1 MSNPTADWE
10 KVGDRFYRKVKLYD
24 AIFDQDLELEN
35 YIVAGAPY
43 GGAMGTYASDNIDWL
58 SDSIAALFRD
68 EAKVQSYRASQA
80 AKSSIDIYS
89 FSGKLIRSIKWDKG
103 SIRGLGW
110 SEDERLLVITEDGTV
125 RCYYDLQGDF
135 TQFSLGFGAEEHK
148 VKTCR
153 FWPSGFVAILSNNH
167 LVAVT
172 HYTEP
177 RPKLLAIPPEDEVH
191 SWTVIPPAYTLSRSV
206 EVLLAVGQ
214 TIYVIDSSDTEDRI
228 LPNGPF
234 KHISVS
240 PNGQYVTLYTEDGMV
255 WVITSDF
262 QNKIGEYESKAKTP
276 PKDVQ
281 WCGNDAVMLAWEDEV
296 HLIGPNGASLRYY
309 FDGWVHLLPDVDG
322 VRLVTND
329 ICEFLQ
335 KVPDCTEDVFK
346 PGSTSPASVLLDAVD
361 QLEKKSPKADENIR
375 LIRSNLP
382 DAVGTCVQAAGQEF
396 SVHWQKQLLKAA
408 SFGKS
413 ILDLYSSDDFVD
425 MCEALRILNAV
436 RDYKIGLPLSY
447 DQYRRLTSEK
457 LIQRLINR
465 HEYLLAIR
473 LSDHLRLPANK
484 IHVHW
489 ASQKVRNSTEDED
502 TICNAVVSKLQN
514 KPGISFE
521 VVARAAYD
529 EGRSHLAT
537 QLLHHET
544 HAGKQVPL
552 LLAMEE
558 DEIALDKALESG
570 DTDLVFFVLLQ
581 LKKKLPLAS
590 FFRLLTNRP
599 VATAIVESSAKGQD
613 QELLKDLYYQD
624 DRRLDGANLLFS
636 DALHQTAPQT
646 KVDKLR
652 LAVKLLG
659 DSKDPNSTLHSRSY
673 IEAQALIRAQ
683 ASLDHDLDAH
693 YSGLSLHETILGLIK
708 TGYGKRAAKLQSD
721 FKVPE
726 KQWWWLR
733 LRGLVAKRDFGELEE
748 VSKQRRSPIGWE
760 AFFNEVLGAGNHKL
774 AGLFVGKCV
783 GLSARER
790 GEMWVKCGMVVKAG
804 EELVKVKDV
813 DGLEE
818 LRGKAK
824 GGETA
829 EIERMIGLFRSRR

>member
-1 MSNPTADWE
+1 MSNPTANWE

-24 AIFDQDLELEN
+24 AVFDQDLELEN
-35 YIVAGAPY
+35 YLLTGAPY
-43 GGAMGTYASDNIDWL
+43 SGALALYRDAGKLHNYRGT
-58 SDSIAALFRD
+58 
-68 EAKVQSYRASQA
+68 QSARSG
-80 AKSSIDIYS
+80 IDIYS
-89 FSGKLIRSIKWDKG
+89 CSGNLIRRINWDKG
-103 SIRGLGW
+103 SICGLGW
-110 SEDERLLVITEDGTV
+110 SQDENLLVVTEDGTV
-125 RCYYDLQGDF
+125 RSYYDLQGDF

-148 VKTCR
+148 VKACR

-172 HYTEP
+172 YHVG

-191 SWTVIPPAYTLSRSV
+191 SWAVIPPAYTLSRSV
-206 EVLLAVGQ
+206 EVLVAIGQ
-214 TIYVIDSSDTEDRI
+214 TIYVVDSSDAEDRV

-240 PNGQYVTLYTEDGMV
+240 PNGLYVTLYTQDGMV

-262 QNKIGEYESKAKTP
+262 QNKIGEYDSKAKTP

-309 FDGWVHLLPDVDG
+309 FDGWVHLLPDIDG
-322 VRLVTND
+322 VRLITND
-329 ICEFLQ
+329 VCEFLQ

-346 PGSTSPASVLLDAVD
+346 LGSTSPASVLLDAMD

-382 DAVGTCVQAAGQEF
+382 DAVGVCVQAAGHEF
-396 SVHWQKQLLKAA
+396 DVHWQKQLLKAA

-425 MCEALRILNAV
+425 MCEMIRILNAV
-436 RDYKIGLPLSY
+436 RDYKIGMPISY

-465 HEYLLAIR
+465 HQYLLAVR
-473 LSDHLRLPANK
+473 LSDYLRLPANQ
-484 IHVHW
+484 IYVHW
-489 ASQKVRNSTEDED
+489 ASEKVRNSTEDED
-502 TICNAVVSKLQN
+502 TICSAVVGKLN
-514 KPGISFE
+514 GRPGISFE
-521 VVARAAYD
+521 VIARAAYD

-537 QLLHHET
+537 QLLNHET
-544 HAGKQVPL
+544 RAGKQVPL
-552 LLAMEE
+552 LLSMEE

-599 VATAIVESSAKGQD
+599 VATAIVESSAKDQD

-624 DRRLDGANLLFS
+624 DRRVDGANLLFS
-636 DALHQTAPQT
+636 EALHQTAPQT
-646 KVDKLR
+646 KVDKLK

-659 DSKDPNSTLHSRSY
+659 DSKDPTSTLYSRSY
-673 IEAQALIRAQ
+673 TEAQMLIRVQ
-683 ASLDHDLDAH
+683 ASLDQDLDAH
-693 YSGLSLHETILGLIK
+693 YSGLSLNETLLRLIR
-708 TGYGKRAAKLQSD
+708 TGYGKRAGKLQSD

-726 KQWWWLR
+726 KTWWWLR
-733 LRGLVAKRDFGELEE
+733 LRGLVAKRDWGEIEE
-748 VSKQRRSPIGWE
+748 VSKQRRCPIGWE
-760 AFFNEVLGAGNHKL
+760 AFFNEVLGAGNQKL
-774 AGLFVGKCV
+774 AALFVPKCT
-783 GLSARER
+783 GLTAQER
-790 GEMWVKCGMVVKAG
+790 SEMFVKSGMVGKAG
-804 EELVKVKDV
+804 EELVRVKDV
-813 DGLEE
+813 NGLKE
-818 LRGKAK
+818 LRGKARA
-824 GGETA
+824 GEEM
-829 EIERMIGLFRSRR
+829 EIDRMIAQFRSRR

>member
-10 KVGDRFYRKVKLYD
+10 RVGDRFYQKVKLYD
-24 AIFDQDLELEN
+24 AVFDQDLELEN
-35 YIVAGAPY
+35 YVVAGAPY
-43 GGAMGTYASDNIDWL
+43 GGA
-58 SDSIAALFRD
+58 IALYRN
-68 EAKVQSYRASQA
+68 EEKLHNYRAAQT

-89 FSGKLIRSIKWDKG
+89 YSGKLIRQIKWDKG

-110 SEDERLLVITEDGTV
+110 SEDERLLVISEDGTV

-148 VKTCR
+148 VKACR

-172 HYTEP
+172 HYLEP

-206 EVLLAVGQ
+206 EVLLAIGQ
-214 TIYVIDSSDTEDRI
+214 TIYVVDPSETEDRV

-234 KHISVS
+234 KHVSVS
-240 PNGQYVTLYTEDGMV
+240 PNGLYVTLYTEDGMV

-329 ICEFLQ
+329 VCEFLR

-346 PGSTSPASVLLDAVD
+346 LGSTSPASVLLDAVD

-425 MCEALRILNAV
+425 MCETLRILNAV
-436 RDYKIGLPLSY
+436 RDYRIGLPLSY

-473 LSDHLRLPANK
+473 LSDYLRLPANK

-489 ASQKVRNSTEDED
+489 ASQKVRTSTEDEE
-502 TICNAVVSKLQN
+502 TICNTVVNRLNN

-521 VVARAAYD
+521 VIARAAYD

-537 QLLHHET
+537 QLLNHET
-544 HAGKQVPL
+544 RAGKQVPL

-636 DALHQTAPQT
+636 EALNQTAPQT
-646 KVDKLR
+646 KVDKLK
-652 LAVKLLG
+652 LATKLLG
-659 DSKDPNSTLHSRSY
+659 DSKDPTSTLYSRCY
-673 IEAQALIRAQ
+673 NEAQGLIRVQ

-693 YSGLSLHETILGLIK
+693 FSGLSLNETMLRLIK
-708 TGYGKRAAKLQSD
+708 TGYGKRALKLQSD

-726 KQWWWLR
+726 KTWWWLR
-733 LRGLVAKRDFGELEE
+733 LRGLVAKRDWGEIEE

-760 AFFNEVLGAGNHKL
+760 AFFNEVLGAGNQKL
-774 AGLFVGKCV
+774 AGLFVPKCTA
-783 GLSARER
+783 LSAQER
-790 GEMWVKCGMVVKAG
+790 SEMWVKCGMVAKAG

-813 DGLEE
+813 SGLEE
-818 LRGKAK
+818 LRGKAR
-824 GGETA
+824 GGEAA
-829 EIERMIGLFRSRR
+829 EIERMIAQFKSRR

>member
-1 MSNPTADWE
+1 MSAPTSDWE

-24 AIFDQDLELEN
+24 AVFDPDLELEN

-43 GGAMGTYASDNIDWL
+43 GGA
-58 SDSIAALFRD
+58 IALYRD
-68 EAKVQSYRASQA
+68 EAKLHNFRTSQA
-80 AKSSIDIYS
+80 AKSGIDIYTY
-89 FSGKLIRSIKWDKG
+89 SGRLIRNIKWDKG

-110 SEDERLLVITEDGTV
+110 SEDERLLVITEDGMV

-148 VKTCR
+148 VKACR

-177 RPKLLAIPPEDEVH
+177 RPKLLAIPPEGEFH
-191 SWTVIPPAYTLSRSV
+191 SWTVIPPAHTLSRSV

-214 TIYVIDSSDTEDRI
+214 TIYVVDSSDTEDRV

-329 ICEFLQ
+329 VCEFLQ

-346 PGSTSPASVLLDAVD
+346 LGSTSPASVLLDAVD

-425 MCEALRILNAV
+425 MCDALRILNAL

-473 LSDHLRLPANK
+473 LSDYLRLPANR

-502 TICNAVVSKLQN
+502 TICNAVVSKLNN

-537 QLLHHET
+537 QLLNHET
-544 HAGKQVPL
+544 RAGKQVPL

-624 DRRLDGANLLFS
+624 DRRLDGANLLFN
-636 DALHQTAPQT
+636 DALNQTAPQT
-646 KVDKLR
+646 KVDKLK

-659 DSKDPNSTLHSRSY
+659 DSKDATSSLYSRSY
-673 IEAQALIRAQ
+673 TEAQALIRVQ

-693 YSGLSLHETILGLIK
+693 YSGLSLNETILHLIK
-708 TGYGKRAAKLQSD
+708 SGYGKRAAKLQSD

-726 KQWWWLR
+726 KTWWWLR
-733 LRGLVAKRDFGELEE
+733 LRGLVTKRDWGELEE

-760 AFFNEVLGAGNHKL
+760 AFFNEVLGAGNQKL
-774 AGLFVGKCV
+774 AGLFVAKCTGV
-783 GLSARER
+783 SAQER
-790 GEMWVKCGMVVKAG
+790 SEMWVKCGMVAKAG

-813 DGLEE
+813 NGLEE
-818 LRGKAK
+818 LRGKAR
-824 GGETA
+824 GGEAA
-829 EIERMIGLFRSRR
+829 EIERMIALFRSRR

>member
-10 KVGDRFYRKVKLYD
+10 RVGDRFYQKVKLYD
-24 AIFDQDLELEN
+24 AVFDQDLELEN
-35 YIVAGAPY
+35 YVVAGAPY
-43 GGAMGTYASDNIDWL
+43 GGA
-58 SDSIAALFRD
+58 IALYRN
-68 EAKVQSYRASQA
+68 EEKIHNYRAAQT
-80 AKSSIDIYS
+80 AKSSIDIYNY
-89 FSGKLIRSIKWDKG
+89 SGKIIRQIKWDKG

-110 SEDERLLVITEDGTV
+110 SEDERLLVISEDGTV

-148 VKTCR
+148 VKACR

-172 HYTEP
+172 HYVEP

-206 EVLLAVGQ
+206 EVLLAIGQ
-214 TIYVIDSSDTEDRI
+214 TIYVVDPSETEDRV

-234 KHISVS
+234 KHVSVS
-240 PNGQYVTLYTEDGMV
+240 PNGLYVTLYTEDGMV

-329 ICEFLQ
+329 VCEFLR
-335 KVPDCTEDVFK
+335 KVPDSTEDVFK
-346 PGSTSPASVLLDAVD
+346 LGSNSPASVLLDAVD

-425 MCEALRILNAV
+425 MCETLRILNAV
-436 RDYKIGLPLSY
+436 RDYRIGLPLSY

-473 LSDHLRLPANK
+473 LSDYLRLPANK

-489 ASQKVRNSTEDED
+489 ASQKVRTSTEDED
-502 TICNAVVSKLQN
+502 TICNTVVNKLNN

-537 QLLHHET
+537 QLLNHET
-544 HAGKQVPL
+544 RAGKQVPL

-636 DALHQTAPQT
+636 EALNQTAPQT
-646 KVDKLR
+646 KVDKLK
-652 LAVKLLG
+652 LAAKLLG
-659 DSKDPNSTLHSRSY
+659 DSKDPTSTLYSRCY
-673 IEAQALIRAQ
+673 NEAQALIRVQ

-693 YSGLSLHETILGLIK
+693 FSGLSLNETMLRLIK
-708 TGYGKRAAKLQSD
+708 TGYGKRALKLQSD

-726 KQWWWLR
+726 KTWWWLR
-733 LRGLVAKRDFGELEE
+733 LRGLIAKRDWGEIEE

-760 AFFNEVLGAGNHKL
+760 AFFNEVLGAGNQKL
-774 AGLFVGKCV
+774 AGLFVPKCTA
-783 GLSARER
+783 LSAQER
-790 GEMWVKCGMVVKAG
+790 SEMWVKCGMVAKAG

-813 DGLEE
+813 SGLEE
-818 LRGKAK
+818 LRGKAR
-824 GGETA
+824 GGEA
-829 EIERMIGLFRSRR
+829 MEIERMIAQFRSRR

>member
-1 MSNPTADWE
+1 MSNPTANWE

-24 AIFDQDLELEN
+24 AVFDQDLELEN
-35 YIVAGAPY
+35 YLLIGAPY
-43 GGAMGTYASDNIDWL
+43 SGA
-58 SDSIAALFRD
+58 IALYRD
-68 EAKVQSYRASQA
+68 EGKLHNYRGTQS

-89 FSGKLIRSIKWDKG
+89 CSGKLIRRINWDKG

-125 RCYYDLQGDF
+125 RSYYDLQGDF
-135 TQFSLGFGAEEHK
+135 TQFSLGFGAEEYK
-148 VKTCR
+148 VKACR

-172 HYTEP
+172 YHGG
-177 RPKLLAIPPEDEVH
+177 RPKLLATPPEDEVH
-191 SWTVIPPAYTLSRSV
+191 SWAIIPPAYTLSRSV
-206 EVLLAVGQ
+206 EVLVAIGQ
-214 TIYVIDSSDTEDRI
+214 TIYVVDSSDAEDRV

-240 PNGQYVTLYTEDGMV
+240 PNGLYVTLYTQDGMV

-309 FDGWVHLLPDVDG
+309 FDGWVHLLPDIDG

-329 ICEFLQ
+329 VCEFLQ

-346 PGSTSPASVLLDAVD
+346 LGSTSPASVLLDAMG

-382 DAVGTCVQAAGQEF
+382 DAVGICVQAAGHEF
-396 SVHWQKQLLKAA
+396 DVHWQKQLLKAA

-425 MCEALRILNAV
+425 MCEMIRILNAV
-436 RDYKIGLPLSY
+436 RDYKVGLPTSY

-465 HEYLLAIR
+465 HEYLLAVR
-473 LSDHLRLPANK
+473 LSDYLRLPASK
-484 IHVHW
+484 INVHW

-502 TICNAVVSKLQN
+502 TICSAVVGKLN
-514 KPGISFE
+514 GKPGVSFE
-521 VVARAAYD
+521 VIARAAYD

-537 QLLHHET
+537 QLLNHET
-544 HAGKQVPL
+544 RAGKQVPL

-599 VATAIVESSAKGQD
+599 VATAIVESSARDQD

-624 DRRLDGANLLFS
+624 DRRLDGANLLFRE
-636 DALHQTAPQT
+636 ALHQTAPQT
-646 KVDKLR
+646 KVDKLK

-659 DSKDPNSTLHSRSY
+659 DSKDPTSVLYSRSY
-673 IEAQALIRAQ
+673 TEAQALIRVQ
-683 ASLDHDLDAH
+683 ASLDQDLDAH
-693 YSGLSLHETILGLIK
+693 YSGLSLNETIVRLIK

-721 FKVPE
+721 FKLPE
-726 KQWWWLR
+726 KTWWWLR
-733 LRGLVAKRDFGELEE
+733 LRGLVAKRDFGEIEE

-760 AFFNEVLGAGNHKL
+760 AFFNEVLGAGNQKL
-774 AGLFVGKCV
+774 AALFVPKCT
-783 GLSARER
+783 GLTAQER
-790 GEMWVKCGMVVKAG
+790 SEMFVKCGMVGKAG
-804 EELVKVKDV
+804 EELVKAKDV
-813 DGLEE
+813 NGLED
-818 LRGKAK
+818 LRGKART
-824 GGETA
+824 GEAA
-829 EIERMIGLFRSRR
+829 EIDRMLAQFRSRR

>member
-24 AIFDQDLELEN
+24 AVFDHDLELEN
-35 YIVAGAPY
+35 YVIAGAPY
-43 GGAMGTYASDNIDWL
+43 GGA
-58 SDSIAALFRD
+58 IALYRD
-68 EAKVQSYRASQA
+68 DEKLHSYRSAQA

-89 FSGKLIRSIKWDKG
+89 YSGKLIRQIKWDKG

-110 SEDERLLVITEDGTV
+110 SEDERLLVISEDGTV

-135 TQFSLGFGAEEHK
+135 TQFSLGFGAEELK
-148 VKTCR
+148 VKACR
-153 FWPSGFVAILSNNH
+153 FWSSGFVAILSNNH

-172 HYTEP
+172 HYVEP
-177 RPKLLAIPPEDEVH
+177 RPKLLATPPEGEVH

-206 EVLLAVGQ
+206 EVLLAIGQ
-214 TIYVIDSSDTEDRI
+214 TIYVVDSSETEDRV

-240 PNGQYVTLYTEDGMV
+240 PNGLYVTLYTEDGMV

-309 FDGWVHLLPDVDG
+309 FDGWVHLLPDTDG
-322 VRLVTND
+322 VRLITND

-346 PGSTSPASVLLDAVD
+346 LGSTSPASVLLDAVD
-361 QLEKKSPKADENIR
+361 QLDRKSPKADENIR
-375 LIRSNLP
+375 LIRSNLL
-382 DAVGTCVQAAGQEF
+382 DAVGTCIQAAGQEF
-396 SVHWQKQLLKAA
+396 NVHWQKQLLKAA

-425 MCEALRILNAV
+425 MCEALRILNAM
-436 RDYKIGLPLSY
+436 RDYRIGLPLSY

-457 LIQRLINR
+457 LVQRLINR

-473 LSDHLRLPANK
+473 LSDYLRLPVSK

-489 ASQKVRNSTEDED
+489 ASQKVRTSTRDED
-502 TICNAVVSKLQN
+502 TICQTVVSKLNN

-521 VVARAAYD
+521 VIARAAYD
-529 EGRSHLAT
+529 EGRSDLAT

-544 HAGKQVPL
+544 RAGKQVPL

-570 DTDLVFFVLLQ
+570 DIDLVFFVLLQ

-590 FFRLLTNRP
+590 FFRLLTDRP
-599 VATAIVESSAKGQD
+599 IATAIVESSAKGQD

-636 DALHQTAPQT
+636 EALNQTAPQT
-646 KVDKLR
+646 KSDKIKI
-652 LAVKLLG
+652 AAKLLG
-659 DSKDPNSTLHSRSY
+659 DSKDSTSTLYSKSY
-673 IEAQALIRAQ
+673 SEAQVLIRVQ
-683 ASLDHDLDAH
+683 ASLDHDLDGH
-693 YSGLSLHETILGLIK
+693 YAGLSLNETVLRLIR

-721 FKVPE
+721 FKIPE
-726 KQWWWLR
+726 KTWWWLR
-733 LRGLVAKRDFGELEE
+733 LRGLVANRDFGELEE

-760 AFFNEVLGAGNHKL
+760 PFFNEVMGSGNQKL
-774 AGLFVGKCV
+774 AGLFVPKCT
-783 GLSARER
+783 GLSAQER
-790 GEMWVKCGMVVKAG
+790 SEMWVKCGMIAKAG

-813 DGLEE
+813 NGLEE
-818 LRGKAK
+818 LREKARA
-824 GGETA
+824 GEAA
-829 EIERMIGLFRSRR
+829 EIERMIAQFRSRR